1 MANLSEDL
9 KDLTEFGKLHSLDDI
24 ATLSDTISGEDGLGG
39 LNFFFGDAKAGT
51 ELETKAHFLM
61 NVIIGL
67 QNLNPKGNMIL
78 RINSCL
84 SQFTV
89 DLMFIVYS
97 QFESFMPF

>member
-1 MANLSEDL
+1 MVNLSEDL
-9 KDLTEFGKLHSLDDI
+9 KDLPEFGQLYSLNDI
-24 ATLSDTISGEDGLGG
+24 AILSDTISELGG